1 MNMNEVYEMAQFCFP
16 WSLVEIKENIITVD
30 NYSISQTKIEVA
42 TLAGPRQFPGYIV
55 IRENAPDENVIV
67 ECISAQKALTELAK
81 ALAVDSVS
89 KAFDIYDPC
98 MVVNQRSL

>member
-1 MNMNEVYEMAQFCFP
+1 MNINEVYEMAQFCFP

-30 NYSISQTKIEVA
+30 NYSISKVTIDVA

-67 ECISAQKALTELAK
+67 ECLSAQKALTELAK

-98 MVVNQRSL
+98 MVVNPRSL